1 MAYSS
6 SLFTSNRFMIAH
18 LAACEVLDSRGYPTV
33 EAEVILESGMRAR
46 AIVPSGAST
55 GIFEALERRDGDFHR
70 FQGKGVTKVVETIKN
85 DIAPLIK
92 GYRVD
97 DQRGIDHILCQSD
110 GTSNKSKFGANA
122 TLAVSMA
129 CARAA
134 ALSHH
139 VPLFR
144 YLGGGNAHRL
154 PMPLINI
161 INGGAHANNG
171 LSIQEFMIVP
181 VGANTLMEALELSF
195 AVFSSLKAL
204 LQKRGLSTAVG
215 DEGGVAP
222 PLLGSENALDLIM
235 EAIAHAGLNA
245 GEDIALALDVA
256 ASEFYDRGT
265 GSYHYG
271 GKSYQSQTL
280 IDEVYAPLLDHYP
293 ILSIE
298 DPLDQEDFQGYTTLT
313 ERFSHC
319 LQIVG
324 DDLFV
329 TNPERLRKGIDQGA
343 CNAILIKLN
352 QIGTVTETLNVI
364 EQAHRAGYKTIIS
377 HRSGETEDTFIADL
391 AVATNA
397 GQIKTGSLCRSE
409 RTSKY
414 NQLLRIQEKI
424 SQPLFSS
431 DIFRV

>member
-1 MAYSS
+1 MTHHSPFAQ
-6 SLFTSNRFMIAH
+6 RFRITNI
-18 LAACEVLDSRGYPTV
+18 LAREVLDSRGYPTV

-55 GIFEALERRDGDFHR
+55 GMFEALERRDADFHR
-70 FQGKGVTKVVETIKN
+70 FQGKGVMNVVETIRQ
-85 DIAPLIK
+85 DIAPLLK
-92 GYRVD
+92 GHRVH
-97 DQRGIDHILCQSD
+97 DQRGIDHLLCHAD
-110 GTSNKSKFGANA
+110 GTPNKSKLGANA

-134 ALSHH
+134 ALGHH

-144 YLGGGNAHRL
+144 YLGGGHAHRL

-181 VGANTLMEALELSF
+181 VGARTLLEALELSF
-195 AVFSSLKAL
+195 AVFSTLKAL
-204 LQKRGLSTAVG
+204 LHKRGLSTAVG

-222 PLLGSENALDLIM
+222 PLFGTEDALDLVM
-235 EAIAHAGLNA
+235 EAIAQAGLNA

-256 ASEFYDRGT
+256 ASEFYDSAT
-265 GSYHYG
+265 EYYHYNA
-271 GKSYQSQTL
+271 KNYDAQTL
-280 IDEVYAPLLDHYP
+280 IDEIYAPLLNHYP

-298 DPLDQEDFQGYTTLT
+298 DPLDQNDFKGYTTFT
-313 ERFSHC
+313 QRFGHRV
-319 LQIVG
+319 QIVG

-329 TNPERLRKGIDQGA
+329 TNPERLKNGIAQGA

-352 QIGTVTETLNVI
+352 QIGTVTETLDVI
-364 EQAHRAGYKTIIS
+364 EQAHRAGYKTVIS

-391 AVATNA
+391 SVAVNA

-414 NQLLRIQEKI
+414 NQLLRIQEQI
-424 SQPLFSS
+424 SQPVFSA
-431 DIFRV
+431 DIFRRS